1 MSMDGSLARPRPG
14 RVRVHTSVSLHPS
27 LPARRRSEEKQQ
39 DGGRVTSPPAT
50 ASCQRLRRGREDGK
64 VMGRQGGQPCFHFT
78 RAGEQ
83 PHLLRAR
90 TIHARTHIGAH
101 HLQLLSRSNSH
112 ATSLHSTSSSSA
124 LRVTLKF
131 PTGPIN
137 LGMSEKQKKGENCRN
152 HSKYHLGL
160 EFSTKRIADMRP

>member
-1 MSMDGSLARPRPG
+1 MHRAWRHGSSCRWMDRSPSPRSG
-14 RVRVHTSVSLHPS
+14 QSAHLCLSPS

-50 ASCQRLRRGREDGK
+50 ASCQRLRRRWEGDGNAGRSTLFSFHES
-64 VMGRQGGQPCFHFT
+64 RRAASLAPC
-78 RAGEQ
+78 
-83 PHLLRAR
+83 R

-101 HLQLLSRSNSH
+101 HLQQLSRSNSH

-124 LRVTLKF
+124 RRVTLKF

-137 LGMSEKQKKGENCRN
+137 LGMSEKQKKRR
-152 HSKYHLGL
+152 KL
-160 EFSTKRIADMRP
+160 